1 MATIT
6 KITAQIPKIKAKLR
20 VAAYARVSVNAEGP
34 HHSLSAQVSYY
45 NSLIQSNP
53 EWEYAGVYA
62 DEGIS
67 GTSTRNRDEF
77 NRLIADCEKG
87 KIDMVLVKSIS
98 RFARDTVDTLK
109 TVRRLKQ
116 LGIAVYFERE
126 KINSLSSDGELLLT
140 FLSSYAQEESRSISE
155 NVKWRVRKKFEQGI
169 PNTHNAAFGYRWD
182 GEMYRIIPEQG
193 KVVKEIYKRYLS
205 GEPAY
210 SIAKDLASRDVCGQ
224 QQGRPIEQTTVKD
237 ILSNI
242 SYTGTMMLQK
252 YFITENHVRKT
263 NKGELPIYLVDEMY
277 EPLVT
282 EEEFEKAK
290 MIRQQRAKSQPN
302 RNPQLTVFSGKM
314 KCGICG
320 CGVSRRTSKA
330 RKFWM
335 CNTRER
341 KGEKVCDCL
350 AIWEKELIQAATQV
364 MGKTEFDEQGFE
376 QEIQKVVVYRERLKF
391 IFKNGSVREYIRQ
404 FTGERGR
411 NAFKSKVWCGLCGSK
426 CERDNRKSCG
436 KIIKIWHCSKK
447 KSECQLAYLKESEL
461 IEAAKALMGETYQPI
476 VVRDLDKVWMFNDR
490 LEFALRDGMVKTW
503 QRK

>member
-20 VAAYARVSVNAEGP
+20 VAAYARVSVTAEGP

-45 NSLIQSNP
+45 SSLIQSNP

-67 GTSTRNRDEF
+67 GTNTRNRDEF

-210 SIAKDLASRDVCGQ
+210 SIAKDLASRGVCGQ

-242 SYTGTMMLQK
+242 SYTGTMMLLSFLLRPLSAVSSVLLKTHSLFLTSEVHFPVLLRALHLCQQK
-252 YFITENHVRKT
+252 ILLMALFWNFQ
-263 NKGELPIYLVDEMY
+263 LIYPMFSFDLSYVVSTHQDQLLESDS
-277 EPLVT
+277 PS
-282 EEEFEKAK
+282 
-290 MIRQQRAKSQPN
+290 SQSY
-302 RNPQLTVFSGKM
+302 RN
-314 KCGICG
+314 
-320 CGVSRRTSKA
+320 
-330 RKFWM
+330 W
-335 CNTRER
+335 
-341 KGEKVCDCL
+341 
-350 AIWEKELIQAATQV
+350 
-364 MGKTEFDEQGFE
+364 
-376 QEIQKVVVYRERLKF
+376 
-391 IFKNGSVREYIRQ
+391 
-404 FTGERGR
+404 
-411 NAFKSKVWCGLCGSK
+411 
-426 CERDNRKSCG
+426 
-436 KIIKIWHCSKK
+436 
-447 KSECQLAYLKESEL
+447 
-461 IEAAKALMGETYQPI
+461 
-476 VVRDLDKVWMFNDR
+476 
-490 LEFALRDGMVKTW
+490 
-503 QRK
+503 